1 MLNALQASSGSSP
14 YPKSWLGICLLH
26 FFPFGDRLVSSFLKL
41 TELMPLNSSS
51 TSWKRFLCNMPGTL
65 VFIFYFSKNRKKE
78 NSLVFA
84 IIFLF
89 FLGFLPST
97 EHASQFVIKERSW
110 PFRYRCSFLVPF
122 YTVTVNFPWNLALYW
137 CCFPLYISWR
147 YVGFQFLE
155 GQASWVGESILPEH
169 LISFLHYS
177 CLFRKKCFT
186 FFLCKKQTVDLLF
199 QIPISIN
206 ELFYSLSLLNK
217 SLFLKKL
224 SNLFILEYEKAS

>member
-1 MLNALQASSGSSP
+1 MDAL
-14 YPKSWLGICLLH
+14 
-26 FFPFGDRLVSSFLKL
+26 
-41 TELMPLNSSS
+41 
-51 TSWKRFLCNMPGTL
+51 
-65 VFIFYFSKNRKKE
+65 
-78 NSLVFA
+78 
-84 IIFLF
+84 FLF
-89 FLGFLPST
+89 
-97 EHASQFVIKERSW
+97 H
-110 PFRYRCSFLVPF
+110 F

-177 CLFRKKCFT
+177 CLFRKKSFT
-186 FFLCKKQTVDLLF
+186 FFSCKKQTVDLLF

-206 ELFYSLSLLNK
+206 ELFHSVSLLNK

-224 SNLFILEYEKAS
+224 VICLSWNMRRLHKTDSFTAYCTFSTNEGHHYCFCLHQHYHLSPIIVSAYILSSWCNRYQLSNMCTIINAAIVIRQWSLLFPYICAHLITLHSSFVHE